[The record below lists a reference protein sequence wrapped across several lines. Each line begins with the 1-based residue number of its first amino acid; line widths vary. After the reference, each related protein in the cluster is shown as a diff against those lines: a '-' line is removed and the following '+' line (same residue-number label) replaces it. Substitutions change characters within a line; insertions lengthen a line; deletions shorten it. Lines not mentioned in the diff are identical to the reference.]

1 MEYRYGA
8 FHPNDRTVLAAI
20 HLHHDMQCV
29 NCFCSSRQQGI
40 SKGSSL
46 VKGFV
51 CRASKH
57 LSAGQDRRSHNGK
70 HQDRCVPGWCAV

>member
-1 MEYRYGA
+1 MVLSNLMAARSWLPSICSTTCNVYTA
-8 FHPNDRTVLAAI
+8 FARAANKESAI
-20 HLHHDMQCV
+20 GL
-29 NCFCSSRQQGI
+29 
-40 SKGSSL
+40 SL
-46 VKGFV
+46 VKGSV